1 MIQRVIP
8 SEIRQ
13 GYSRLKSGW
22 TTEREG
28 RLVVTGATGEWEKW
42 IGERLLMDTEFLF
55 GVIENILSLIVVMG
69 YTKYDKPLNCTH

>member
-55 GVIENILSLIVVMG
+55 GVMG
-69 YTKYDKPLNCTH
+69 IFWNRKW